1 MTSRPRTPSIEE
13 PDDTTSGLGINANT
27 FDSLTPAIHTHYDY
41 DIHAGI
47 TDSPERAPD
56 SGRTAESLT
65 SMLSPTFSTVGG
77 LSPPASMY
85 SPATP
90 QTASTTDGTFQ
101 SLGAGADEAAMNPF
115 NFTTQQYVAGRGSG
129 PKGDALGRRKGHKYR
144 HSSIHASAMDS
155 IIQPPAQRT
164 PLAVPSSL
172 PMPTRTEAW
181 WSMTPSQTTRLAW
194 CLCHFLVAAYVQFSG
209 SGSLSMTALSRLL
222 LFDAAG
228 ATACIAVDVMSNF
241 EVWTRPTLR
250 HPFGLERA
258 DVLAGFGL
266 AVFIAFM
273 GLDIISHGIQHSL
286 ENLGHHESHFPHSH
300 ARVSAGNVDFASL
313 LAILST
319 LVSAI
324 LLKNHRRIGRAM
336 RFERIASWGKILG
349 NPSHLLTL
357 LCSSMILILPFLTAN
372 HYKAFD
378 LLLSICIASLMIL
391 LGARLGT
398 SLASML
404 LMSFRPPSKDRLAV
418 RDVIQEI
425 EGDAGVGKLEE
436 ARFWQVHYGLCMA
449 NVKLRYRRGAE
460 MAKIRQRIVGLV
472 RRRLG
477 DVRGVG
483 WEVTVQM
490 SLERD

>member
-1 MTSRPRTPSIEE
+1 MAARPRTPSIEE
-13 PDDTTSGLGINANT
+13 PDDATSGLGINGHT
-27 FDSLTPAIHTHYDY
+27 FDSPTPTIHTHYDY
-41 DIHAGI
+41 DIHTGL

-56 SGRTAESLT
+56 SGRTAESAS
-65 SMLSPTFSTVGG
+65 SMLSPTSTPFSAVGG

-101 SLGAGADEAAMNPF
+101 SLGAGADEAAKNPF
-115 NFTTQQYVAGRGSG
+115 NFTTQQYVAGQGG
-129 PKGDALGRRKGHKYR
+129 AGKGDALGRRKGHKYR

-155 IIQPPAQRT
+155 IIQPPAPRT

-209 SGSLSMTALSRLL
+209 SGSLSMTALSL
-222 LFDAAG
+222 
-228 ATACIAVDVMSNF
+228 
-241 EVWTRPTLR
+241 WTRPTLR

-286 ENLGHHESHFPHSH
+286 ENLGHHESHSPHSH
-300 ARVSAGNVDFASL
+300 ARVSAGHVDFASV

-319 LVSAI
+319 LISAI

-336 RFERIASWGKILG
+336 RFELIASWGRILG

-357 LCSSMILILPFLTAN
+357 LCSCVILILPFLTAN
-372 HYKAFD
+372 HYRTFD

-425 EGDAGVGKLEE
+425 EGDAGVGKVEE

-460 MAKIRQRIVGLV
+460 MAKIRQRIVSIV

-477 DVRGVG
+477 DVKGVV